1 MPFEKENQEQKNQKQ
16 DFPHQKSCKVLSYTH
31 QVTKTIP
38 NVDFPYVNINGNLR
52 LRFKENFNNKKGFT
66 FKSEEELQS
75 LFEKF
80 NWEPPAGNGD
90 SNEYAS

>member
-1 MPFEKENQEQKNQKQ
+1 MANVGF
-16 DFPHQKSCKVLSYTH
+16 SYA
-31 QVTKTIP
+31 
-38 NVDFPYVNINGNLR
+38 NINGNLR
-52 LRFKENFNNKKGFT
+52 LRLKENFNNKKVFT
-66 FKSEEELQS
+66 FKSEEELQL